1 MEKPT
6 YTTIHARSLKREG
19 IAVAVL
25 GLLAILLP
33 RFFAFG
39 ISLLIGVIL
48 ILAGGFKF
56 QRSLSFRGWPGFG
69 WLVGES
75 ILLTLAGVAFLL
87 SPRTGI
93 AVLSLILAVL
103 FIVEGLA
110 EIALSIQFRPLPAW
124 PVVLVSGLASLAIA
138 ALLIASWPNR
148 TAWLIGLLVGINFL
162 FTGAWLLSLSSA
174 VRRAS
179 GS

>member
-56 QRSLSFRGWPGFG
+56 QRSLSFRGWPGLARVWVVCRRIDPVNPG
-69 WLVGES
+69 RRRISALSADRHRRPES
-75 ILLTLAGVAFLL
+75 DSGGSVHRRRPCRDRPIDPIPPAARLAGGVTD
-87 SPRTGI
+87 RQ
-93 AVLSLILAVL
+93 
-103 FIVEGLA
+103 LA
-110 EIALSIQFRPLPAW
+110 ESDGVAHRP
-124 PVVLVSGLASLAIA
+124 SCG
-138 ALLIASWPNR
+138 N
-148 TAWLIGLLVGINFL
+148 
-162 FTGAWLLSLSSA
+162 
-174 VRRAS
+174 
-179 GS
+179 